1 MAKNGFESRPTV
13 YGLNVKFSENVP
25 KVSSKLMLELERLW
39 NVGILEMDRISKHV
53 KTNVKSKTNL
63 HSKPRVKQKEFRF
76 TEDPELVIFEHT
88 TPEKEKKVL
97 TIISI

>member
-1 MAKNGFESRPTV
+1 MAKNGFESRPPV
-13 YGLNVKFSENVP
+13 NGLNVKFSENVP

-63 HSKPRVKQKEFRF
+63 HSKPRVKQKRFRF
-76 TEDPELVIFEHT
+76 TEDPELVIFEHK
-88 TPEKEKKVL
+88 TPEKAKKVL